1 MDCLLETFI
10 DFQSL
15 NAQMSTLLLAADS
28 FWMNPKSWWAMAQ
41 VVLGL
46 GFVIFVHELGHF
58 LVAKACGVKCE
69 KFYVGFDAFDIKIG
83 DRVIVPKSLVKWQ
96 WGETEYGIGIVPLG
110 GYVKMLGQDDNP
122 GNIEKEVERSKIGE
136 DTVEDTELSETGWY
150 DRSKMD
156 PRSFLAKSVP
166 QRMAIISAGVIFNLI
181 FAAMFAAFAFKSGV
195 NYEPPVVGNV
205 VSGGPAWQNNLAGV
219 SVTSVGGKKVEG
231 YFPFRD
237 MSEIIALHGAKPI
250 DLEFTRPGQSSVE
263 KISVTPEMI
272 ERMGMKLP
280 LIGITSTAIPK
291 IADDDDFAIKSQP
304 AYEVRDQFQK
314 GDEIVSVGNVPV
326 KNWTDL
332 QYALAAKIDQ
342 EVQFEVQRES
352 SVGEPDTVSV
362 VVGANPRRETGI
374 YTEWGPVAAIRIGSP
389 AEAAGFQVGDVV
401 TQINNQP
408 KRDLFTLD
416 QRLTKIARDNQGTA
430 IEFQIKRADEEL
442 TLSVVP
448 IVPYGLGRPES
459 GRPLSVNSIGL
470 AIETTNIIEESSIE
484 GIKPGHELVDIE
496 FVFADDE
503 AKKAFTEVATNPKVD
518 LVAKKVPYLLFFQQ
532 TVPGSEWQTIDST
545 VQMLP
550 VGTEMK
556 VTTREKGNEAE
567 EDYVVSEF
575 VTTKSSQFFNPT
587 RGIKLSSL
595 QHNYQSQTWGDAFK
609 YGCWQT
615 WNDCR
620 RIGKFLKKLFVGGIS
635 PKSLGG
641 PGTIA
646 VVATSEASQGTS
658 RLLLFLTL
666 LSANL
671 AIVNFLPIP
680 VLDGGHFLFLCYEGL
695 FRRPV
700 SEKVQMVL
708 TYAGLFLILGL
719 MAFVIYLDATRIS
732 GMM

>member
-10 DFQSL
+10 DFQAL
-15 NAQMSTLLLAADS
+15 NGQASALLLAADS

-58 LVAKACGVKCE
+58 LLAKSFGVKCE

-83 DRVIVPKSLVKWQ
+83 DRVIIPKSLVKWQ

-110 GYVKMLGQDDNP
+110 GYVKMLGQDDDP
-122 GNIEKEVERSKIGE
+122 RNIEKEVERSKLGN
-136 DTVEDTELSETGWY
+136 DTEEDEQLSETGWH

-166 QRMAIISAGVIFNLI
+166 QRMAIISAGVIFNLFFAII
-181 FAAMFAAFAFKSGV
+181 FAALAFKSGV
-195 NYEPPVVGNV
+195 NYEPPIVGSV
-205 VSGGPAWQNNLAGV
+205 VSGGPAWENDLAGV

-237 MSEIIALHGAKPI
+237 MAEIIALHGAKPI
-250 DLEFTRPGQSSVE
+250 DLEFTRPGSSDVE

-280 LIGITSTAIPK
+280 LIGITGAVVPK

-314 GDEIVSVGNVPV
+314 NDMIVSVGSVPV
-326 KNWTDL
+326 KNASDL
-332 QYALAAKIDQ
+332 QYALAAKIDK

-352 SVGEPDTVSV
+352 STGVAETATV
-362 VVGANPRRETGI
+362 VVGTNPRRETGI
-374 YTEWGPVAAIRIGSP
+374 VTEWGPVAAIRIGSP
-389 AEAAGFQVGDVV
+389 AEKAGFQVGDVV

-408 KRDLFTLD
+408 RKDLLTLD
-416 QRLTKIARDNQGTA
+416 QRLARNARDNRDTP
-430 IEFQIKRADEEL
+430 IDFQIKRGDEEL

-448 IVPYGLGRPES
+448 NIPRGIGRPES

-470 AIETTNIIEESSIE
+470 AIETTNIIEESSID
-484 GIKPGHELVDIE
+484 GINPGDELVDIE
-496 FVFADDE
+496 FVFPDDD
-503 AKKAFTEVATNPKVD
+503 AKKAFKEVATNSKVD
-518 LVAKKVPYLLFFQQ
+518 LIATQVPHLLFFKR

-550 VGTEMK
+550 IGANMK
-556 VTTREKGNEAE
+556 VTTREQGSESE

-575 VTTKSSQFFNPT
+575 ATTESSQFFNPT
-587 RGIKLSSL
+587 RGIKLTSL
-595 QHNYQSQTWGDAFK
+595 QHNYKSHSWGDAFR
-609 YGCWQT
+609 YGALQT

-700 SEKVQMVL
+700 SERVQMVL

-719 MAFVIYLDATRIS
+719 MAFVLYLDATRIS